1 MFLWKHQSETLFLNA
16 WKSLQILPT
25 LIQILVFTPYKTDSV
40 GFSILHLS
48 PHGSQLNFAQDA
60 GTRIENIVVWDAIV
74 KKYRLLFGGEPDETG
89 SVQTDSDDLSNTS
102 GDAQDETPIAQPV
115 STYTAAK
122 L

>member
-1 MFLWKHQSETLFLNA
+1 M
-16 WKSLQILPT
+16 
-25 LIQILVFTPYKTDSV
+25 VFTSYKTDSV

-48 PHGSQLNFAQDA
+48 PHGSQLNLAQNA
-60 GTRIENIVVWDAIV
+60 GTRIENIVDWDAIV

-89 SVQTDSDDLSNTS
+89 FVQTNSDDQSNIS

-115 STYTAAK
+115 SNYTAAK